1 MIEAKKS
8 FGQNFLKDKNIIDKI
23 VNSIDVTDQDLII
36 EIGPGQ
42 GALTKKLKS
51 KNATLLAFEIDER
64 MKEVLAPLED
74 KKTKV
79 IYKDILTVDL
89 KEILSN
95 YNYNKVYVIANLPY
109 YITSPIIEKLVSLN
123 YIDEM
128 TLMVQ
133 NEVADRFC
141 AKPSTKDYGMMT
153 VLLNVSYDV
162 NKLFIVKNT
171 CFTPVPKVDSAVINL
186 KKKTNVTVLNN
197 MDGFKKFISLAFMHK
212 RKTLRNNIGNELF
225 SKVESIS
232 NVITPNTRAEEL
244 SVDTYIEI
252 CNKLYK

>member
-8 FGQNFLKDKNIIDKI
+8 FGQNFLKDKNIINKI

-42 GALTKKLKS
+42 GALTKELKS

-64 MKEVLAPLED
+64 MKEVLTSLED

-109 YITSPIIEKLVSLN
+109 YITSPIIEKLISLN

-162 NKLFIVKNT
+162 NKLFVVKNT

-197 MDGFKKFISLAFMHK
+197 IDSFKKFISLAFMHK
-212 RKTLRNNIGNELF
+212 RKTLRNNIGSELF

-232 NVITPNTRAEEL
+232 NLITPNTRAEEL

>member
-42 GALTKKLKS
+42 GALTKELKS

-109 YITSPIIEKLVSLN
+109 YITSPIIEKLISLN

-197 MDGFKKFISLAFMHK
+197 IDGFKKFISLAFMHK

>member
-197 MDGFKKFISLAFMHK
+197 IDSFKKFISLAFMHK
-212 RKTLRNNIGNELF
+212 RKTLRNNIGSELF

-232 NVITPNTRAEEL
+232 NLITPNTRAEEL

>member
-42 GALTKKLKS
+42 GALTKELKS

-64 MKEVLAPLED
+64 MKEVLTPLED
-74 KKTKV
+74 KKTRV

-109 YITSPIIEKLVSLN
+109 YITSPIIEKLISLN

-197 MDGFKKFISLAFMHK
+197 IDSFKKFISLAFMHK
-212 RKTLRNNIGNELF
+212 RKTLRNNIGSELF

-232 NVITPNTRAEEL
+232 NLITPNTRAEEL